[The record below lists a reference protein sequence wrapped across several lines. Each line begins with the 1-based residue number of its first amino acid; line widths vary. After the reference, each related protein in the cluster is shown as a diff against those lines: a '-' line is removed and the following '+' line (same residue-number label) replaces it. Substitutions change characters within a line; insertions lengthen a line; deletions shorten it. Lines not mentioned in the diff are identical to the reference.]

1 MPSCLHEEKV
11 NMSSYMMFKVTVKLD
26 SQPLYDEEY
35 LTIEEQISIKLEM
48 ILINKLLVGFKAAKE
63 RIVDFDAEL
72 KFIED
77 WLEKPKNV
85 DYVCDA
91 ECIRFADAEE
101 ILLQISTTLH
111 IADCNRAWRTIISE
125 KFTKFAEAQGRFR
138 TADAQSNSIMNIEDF
153 KFSSKK
159 RKKKNK
165 YCLTARKVKMK
176 WRIVEFEVLG
186 NIDD

>member
-1 MPSCLHEEKV
+1 M
-11 NMSSYMMFKVTVKLD
+11 
-26 SQPLYDEEY
+26 
-35 LTIEEQISIKLEM
+35 QI
-48 ILINKLLVGFKAAKE
+48 
-63 RIVDFDAEL
+63 
-72 KFIED
+72 
-77 WLEKPKNV
+77 
-85 DYVCDA
+85 Y
-91 ECIRFADAEE
+91 
-101 ILLQISTTLH
+101 TTLH

-125 KFTKFAEAQGRFR
+125 KFTEFAEAQGRFR